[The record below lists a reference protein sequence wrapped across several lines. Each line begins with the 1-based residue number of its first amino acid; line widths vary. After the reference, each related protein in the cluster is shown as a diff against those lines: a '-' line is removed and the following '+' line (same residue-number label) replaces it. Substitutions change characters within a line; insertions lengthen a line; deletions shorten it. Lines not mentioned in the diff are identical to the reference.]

1 MIKFYTPNEWYS
13 LFQCPS
19 LIIDDEGKIW
29 KADEYFAIISGAPV
43 GRVDYT
49 RGCIYGEDMGYG
61 LFAAAPIAHLET
73 KNGVIEVRDG

>member
-1 MIKFYTPNEWYS
+1 MLQFYTPKQWYS

-43 GRVDYT
+43 GRVDYA
-49 RGCIYGEDMGYG
+49 RGCIY
-61 LFAAAPIAHLET
+61 T
-73 KNGVIEVRDG
+73 